1 MSLVGQFSLREQRAV
16 VSWDQPYF
24 FGLPLQTYVNAWLE
38 REERDSYSFDRR
50 GFSLSTIGS
59 LSATQDMILL
69 GTLRY
74 ARTTLYELFISE
86 SEIDRQHY
94 PFSTTSLSGSFI
106 WDRRD
111 DPFNP
116 ERGTFFSSVLEWA
129 YPLFN
134 SESDYQRSFSKY
146 QHHFAIFP
154 RVTFITTARLGLGRG
169 RMPVHE
175 RFFAGGSNSF
185 RGVAFDGLGPK
196 DPQSLKSV
204 GGKALVLIN
213 LELVFPLISKV
224 ENLFGTV
231 FFDSGNVFE
240 RRIQVS
246 LNAFQNAAGFGL
258 RYRTPLGPLRFEL
271 GWNLGA
277 PPGERKPL
285 AFITIGNVF

>member
-1 MSLVGQFSLREQRAV
+1 
-16 VSWDQPYF
+16 
-24 FGLPLQTYVNAWLE
+24 
-38 REERDSYSFDRR
+38 
-50 GFSLSTIGS
+50 
-59 LSATQDMILL
+59 
-69 GTLRY
+69 
-74 ARTTLYELFISE
+74 
-86 SEIDRQHY
+86 
-94 PFSTTSLSGSFI
+94 
-106 WDRRD
+106 
-111 DPFNP
+111 
-116 ERGTFFSSVLEWA
+116 
-129 YPLFN
+129 
-134 SESDYQRSFSKY
+134 
-146 QHHFAIFP
+146 
-154 RVTFITTARLGLGRG
+154 
-169 RMPVHE
+169 MPVHE